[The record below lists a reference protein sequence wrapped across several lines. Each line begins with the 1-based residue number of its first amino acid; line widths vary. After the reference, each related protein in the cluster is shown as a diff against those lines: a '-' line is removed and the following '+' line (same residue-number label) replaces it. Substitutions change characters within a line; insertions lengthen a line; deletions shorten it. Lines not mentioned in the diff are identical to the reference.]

1 MAMVLDGSLQP
12 VDVDRGHYSYVP
24 SVLPFDRVSL
34 QHNEEH
40 LFSARFSLESA
51 H

>member
-1 MAMVLDGSLQP
+1 MAMVLNGGLQP
-12 VDVDRGHYSYVP
+12 VDVDRGHHSDVP

-40 LFSARFSLESA
+40 LFSARFGLESP